1 MFENKKILFIS
12 PKFFNYEREI
22 IDKLE
27 LLGAN
32 VTYFDDRPS
41 NIPIAKALMRVQTPL
56 KSIWVN
62 YYYRKILNE
71 IRNKKYDF
79 FLLIKGEVT
88 PDFFLKA
95 LRELDRDAKFIYYS
109 YDSVLNNANAVNN
122 LSYFD
127 SKFSFDLVDSFNY
140 SFQFRPLFFLNDYAL
155 LKSKVVDIDL
165 LFIGTAHTDRYL
177 IVKKLLNSVQSKTS
191 NKISHF
197 FFFYLHGQL
206 LYYFNKL
213 TDKSFSEVDIEDISF
228 KPLGKDEVLNLVD
241 RSNCIIDIQ
250 HPNQTGLTIRT
261 IECLGARKK
270 LISTNKSIINYD
282 FYNENNICIVD
293 RDSPEVPLS
302 FLMGKYENINLNIYN
317 RYSIESWIE
326 DVFNNT

>member
-1 MFENKKILFIS
+1 MFESKKILFIS

-27 LLGAN
+27 SMGAI

-41 NIPIAKALMRVQTPL
+41 NMPIAKALMRVQNPL

-62 YYYRKILNE
+62 YHYRKILNE

-88 PDFFLKA
+88 PGFFLKGI
-95 LRELDRDAKFIYYS
+95 RELFENTKFIYYS
-109 YDSVLNNANAVNN
+109 YDSVLNNANAINN

-127 SKFSFDLVDSFNY
+127 TKISFDLEDSSIF
-140 SFQFRPLFFLNDYAL
+140 SLQFRPLFFLDDYAL
-155 LKSKVVDIDL
+155 LKSKEADIDL

-177 IVKKLLNSVQSKTS
+177 IVKKLLNSVKSKTS
-191 NKISHF
+191 KKISHF
-197 FFFYLHGQL
+197 FFFYLQGHL
-206 LYYFNKL
+206 LYHFKKL
-213 TDKSFSEVDIEDISF
+213 TDKSFSAVDIEDVSF

-282 FYNENNICIVD
+282 FYNDNNICIVD
-293 RDSPEVPLS
+293 RDSPEIPLS
-302 FLMGKYENINLNIYN
+302 FLMGKYENIDSNIYN
-317 RYSIESWIE
+317 YYSIDSWVKY
-326 DVFNNT
+326 VFN